1 MSFAQRLSDHIRRA
15 GSPICVGL
23 DPVIEQIPPAIRASH
38 PDPVDAIRAFTIGV
52 LDAAQGVAPIV
63 KFQSACYERYGAR
76 GVAAL
81 EEGLAACAPRGVLA
95 LLDAK
100 RGDIGISARHYAAA
114 ASGARADAITLSPY
128 LGPDTLMPYLDVGLG
143 IFVLVRTSNPDSDVI
158 QSERLAGGT
167 GGAAGAAGT
176 TVAGHVAAIVRRLGE
191 TRRGA
196 SGLSDVGAV
205 VGATKSADA
214 AELRRLMPDTWFL
227 IPGFGAQGGSAKDI
241 VPMVRP
247 GSAPETSGVLVTAS
261 RSIIYPAGD
270 HSDWRGAIREA
281 ALAFHAEIAAVV
293 RPS

>member
-1 MSFAQRLSDHIRRA
+1 MTFAQRLSDHIRRA

-23 DPVIEQIPPAIRASH
+23 DPVIDQIPETVRAAH
-38 PDPVDAIRAFTIGV
+38 PDPVDALRAFTIGV
-52 LDAAQGVAPIV
+52 LDAAHGVAPIV

-81 EEGLAACAPRGVLA
+81 EEGLAACAPRGLLA

-128 LGPDTLMPYLDVGLG
+128 LGPDTLVPYLDAGLG
-143 IFVLVRTSNPDSDVI
+143 IFVLVRTSNPDSDAV
-158 QSERLAGGT
+158 QSERLAR
-167 GGAAGAAGT
+167 GA
-176 TVAGHVAAIVRRLGE
+176 TVAEHVAGIVRTLGAS
-191 TRRGA
+191 RRGA

-261 RSIIYPAGD
+261 RSIIYPSGKHA
-270 HSDWRGAIREA
+270 DWRGAIREA

-293 RPS
+293 RPG